1 VEAPVL
7 GLRDVEGTDSRLENV
22 EPAQRMP
29 PDEFSVQTAVIVPSS
44 PVESKG
50 NPCSRPGDV
59 VNAPE
64 NQEEVFGE
72 D

>member
-29 PDEFSVQTAVIVPSS
+29 PVEFSAQTAVIVPPS

-50 NPCSRPGDV
+50 NPCSRPGNA
-59 VNAPE
+59 VNAPT
-64 NQEEVFGE
+64 NQEEVLSE